1 MDKEI
6 KEYLEKLIEKQT
18 EEIKKYIDEK
28 IELLEAAIED
38 ISCEADSG
46 EVHWYAK
53 RRIVDFLDDFFL
65 SDSDAVCKLNELAQ
79 AGFIRKSPEYEYSEI
94 EEGWM
99 CKCSVENINASGTG
113 ESKKD
118 AKKNVSKKILIE
130 LLKNGTFEIPDAAK
144 AKYIE
149 VLEK

>member
-1 MDKEI
+1 MMI
-6 KEYLEKLIEKQT
+6 L
-18 EEIKKYIDEK
+18 
-28 IELLEAAIED
+28 
-38 ISCEADSG
+38 SMN
-46 EVHWYAK
+46 
-53 RRIVDFLDDFFL
+53 FFL
-65 SDSDAVCKLNELAQ
+65 SDSDAVCKLHELYQ
-79 AGFIRKSPEYEYSEI
+79 KGYIRKSPEYEYSEI

-99 CKCSVENINASGTG
+99 CKCTVDYINASGTG

>member
-1 MDKEI
+1 MDTEI

-46 EVHWYAK
+46 EDSWSLK
-53 RRIVDFLDDFFL
+53 RRYDDLIDDFFL
-65 SDSDAVCKLNELAQ
+65 SDSDAVCKLHELYQ
-79 AGFIRKSPEYEYSEI
+79 KGIIRKSPEYEYSEI

-149 VLEK
+149 LLEK

>member
-28 IELLEAAIED
+28 IELLEDAIED

-46 EVHWYAK
+46 ENHWYSERLK
-53 RRIVDFLDDFFL
+53 WLYDNYFL
-65 SDSDAVCKLNELAQ
+65 SDSDAVCKLHELYQ
-79 AGFIRKSPEYEYSEI
+79 AGYIRKSPEYEYSEI

>member
-1 MDKEI
+1 MDTEI

-18 EEIKKYIDEK
+18 EEIKKYVDEK

-38 ISCEADSG
+38 INCEADSG
-46 EVHWYAK
+46 EDHWYAK
-53 RRIVDFLDDFFL
+53 KRIYDSFYDFFL
-65 SDSDAVCKLNELAQ
+65 SDSDAVCKLHELFQ

-99 CKCSVENINASGTG
+99 CKCTVDYINASGTG

>member
-1 MDKEI
+1 MNTEI

-18 EEIKKYIDEK
+18 EEIKEYIDEK

-46 EVHWYAK
+46 EENWYAQ
-53 RRIVDFLDDFFL
+53 RRFYDFIDDFFL
-65 SDSDAVCKLNELAQ
+65 SDSDAVCKLNNAFQ

-99 CKCSVENINASGTG
+99 CKCTVENVNASGTG

>member
-1 MDKEI
+1 MNTEI

-18 EEIKKYIDEK
+18 EEIKEYIDEK

-46 EVHWYAK
+46 EENWYAQ
-53 RRIVDFLDDFFL
+53 RRFYDFIDDFFL
-65 SDSDAVCKLNELAQ
+65 SDSDAVCKLNNAFQ

-99 CKCSVENINASGTG
+99 CKCTVENVNASGTG

-118 AKKNVSKKILIE
+118 E

>member
-1 MDKEI
+1 MNTEI
-6 KEYLEKLIEKQT
+6 KEYQEKLIEKQT
-18 EEIKKYIDEK
+18 EEIKEYIDEQK
-28 IELLEAAIED
+28 ELLLAAIED

-46 EVHWYAK
+46 EDSWSAK
-53 RRIVDFLDDFFL
+53 RRYEDFIHDFFL
-65 SDSDAVCKLNELAQ
+65 SDSDAVCKLHELYQ
-79 AGFIRKSPEYEYSEI
+79 AGYIRKSPEYEYFEI

-99 CKCSVENINASGTG
+99 CKCTVGYVNASGTG

>member
-1 MDKEI
+1 MNTEI
-6 KEYLEKLIEKQT
+6 KEYQEKLIEKQMK
-18 EEIKKYIDEK
+18 EIKEYIGEQK
-28 IELLEAAIED
+28 ELLLAAIED

-46 EVHWYAK
+46 DWYAK
-53 RRIVDFLDDFFL
+53 RRHYDFIDDFFL
-65 SDSDAVCKLNELAQ
+65 SDSDAVCKLNELFQ
-79 AGFIRKSPEYEYSEI
+79 TGFIRKSPEYEYSEI

-99 CKCSVENINASGTG
+99 CKCTVENVNASGTG